1 MLDVGWPELLM
12 IAAVAIIVVGPKD
25 LPKMLRS
32 LGQWMSK
39 ARSMAR
45 EFQRGFDEMAKES
58 ELAELR
64 KGIEDLKANNPI
76 ADAKRELE
84 GTLESTKKAIKPA
97 SSVEEYFGGMD
108 PTGASD
114 EDLAKIGQ
122 PPSQADQESGA
133 AAHEPTIR
141 KEDSA

>member
-45 EFQRGFDEMAKES
+45 EFQRGFDEMAKET

-64 KGIEDLKANNPI
+64 KGIEDLKVNNPI
-76 ADAKRELE
+76 AEAKRELE
-84 GTLESTKKAIKPA
+84 GTIESTKKAVNPA
-97 SSVEEYFGGMD
+97 SSVEEYFGGLD

-114 EDLAKIGQ
+114 EELAQLGKTASA
-122 PPSQADQESGA
+122 PDTSGA
-133 AAHEPTIR
+133 AEHDPTIR
-141 KEDSA
+141 KDDSA